1 VEFLQ
6 LSGCTVEGPHRSI
19 DLPGLLWL
27 LGKATALGAQS
38 GRGRGQGW
46 KGKSN
51 ALENKPKAKVSRKD
65 NQTLHLL
72 WLCVRFIGTCVRV
85 RKGQPLFMFWT

>member
-19 DLPGLLWL
+19 DLLGLLWL

-46 KGKSN
+46 KGKGN
-51 ALENKPKAKVSRKD
+51 APIPELENKAIAKVSRKD
-65 NQTLHLL
+65 NQTLHISC
-72 WLCVRFIGTCVRV
+72 LCTRFTAE
-85 RKGQPLFMFWT
+85 KGG